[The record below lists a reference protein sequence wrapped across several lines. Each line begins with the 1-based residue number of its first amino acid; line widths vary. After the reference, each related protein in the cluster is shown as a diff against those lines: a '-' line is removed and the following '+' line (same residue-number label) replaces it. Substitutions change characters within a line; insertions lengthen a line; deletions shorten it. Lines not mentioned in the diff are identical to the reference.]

1 VLRIEQGREGIRFDL
16 NRPLRWSLA
25 VDDFRHGY
33 ALCWNDANRTV
44 VFLTVHGG
52 GMYHHVK
59 KLMYTVRVDVPD
71 PKFGNMLLEQFGGA
85 NGELAAAMQ
94 YSIQGLN
101 CEDPERKDLLMDI
114 GTEELSHLEIVG
126 ALARLHLKP
135 LKFDRE
141 HAEADPLIAIA
152 GGGGVNLFNSQGN
165 PWTADYLKITG
176 ELDVD
181 LRSNIAAEARAKIV
195 YERLINFTVDAG
207 TRDALQFLM
216 TREITHM
223 KAFTAAL
230 DSMNKPRFMIG
241 KIPPTAGLVDQFFN
255 TSTGQGEDG
264 ELDARGPW
272 NQGEDLQLVE
282 APAFQA
288 LAAAQ
293 PAPGGDA
300 AVDNRT
306 TSSAG
311 DPEVIEQLL
320 VDQLRDLL
328 NAEGQLV
335 KALPKMMKAARAES
349 LKVAFE
355 DHLEET
361 KEQVERLKEVFGL
374 VGAPAKGT
382 PCKGMEGLIAE
393 GEEVME
399 DGRQLDDAAA
409 DLALIAAA
417 QKVEHYE
424 ISAYG
429 TARTMAG
436 QIGLPAVA
444 ELLNK
449 SLAEEEIA
457 DNLMTQ
463 LAREFMSESRTGM
476 TKEPKRTRVAATIDE
491 DE

>member
-1 VLRIEQGREGIRFDL
+1 
-16 NRPLRWSLA
+16 
-25 VDDFRHGY
+25 
-33 ALCWNDANRTV
+33 
-44 VFLTVHGG
+44 
-52 GMYHHVK
+52 MYHHVK
-59 KLMYTVRVDVPD
+59 KLMYTVRVDDAD

-141 HAEADPLIAIA
+141 YAEADPLIAIA

-195 YERLINFTVDAG
+195 YERLINFTTDPG
-207 TRDALQFLM
+207 TKDALQFLM

-223 KAFTAAL
+223 KAFSAAL
-230 DSMNKPRFMIG
+230 ESMNKPLFMIG
-241 KIPPTAGLVDQFFN
+241 KIPPTPGLVDQFFN
-255 TSTGQGEDG
+255 TSTGAGEDG
-264 ELDARGPW
+264 EIDARGPW
-272 NQGEDLQLVE
+272 NQGEDLELVE

-288 LAAAQ
+288 LAAA
-293 PAPGGDA
+293 GSDA
-300 AVDNRT
+300 ALDDRT

-311 DPEVIEQLL
+311 DPDMIEELL
-320 VDQLRDLL
+320 AEQLRDLL
-328 NAEGQLV
+328 HAEGQLV
-335 KALPKMMKAARAES
+335 KALPKMVKAARSES
-349 LKVAFE
+349 LKLAFE
-355 DHLEET
+355 QHLEET
-361 KEQVERLKEVFGL
+361 KEHVERLKEVFSLLGEE
-374 VGAPAKGT
+374 AKGK
-382 PCKGMEGLIAE
+382 PCKGMEGLLNEGNDVMAE
-393 GEEVME
+393 GKTLE
-399 DGRQLDDAAA
+399 DAPA
-409 DLALIAAA
+409 DLGLIAAA

-436 QIGLPAVA
+436 QAGLPAVA
-444 ELLNK
+444 EILNR

-463 LAREFMSESRTGM
+463 IARELMSESRTGM
-476 TKEPKRTRVAATIDE
+476 TKEPKRRAVKE
-491 DE
+491 